1 MKKNYKAPTFDVIT
15 YSLQEAIAANCDVK
29 NILHSLMVMI
39 TVWILVLQDSI
50 LALVKVAIHP
60 LMATATLHQH
70 LISYLHR
77 DLTH

>member
-1 MKKNYKAPTFDVIT
+1 MKKNYEAPTFNVIT

-29 NILHSLMVMI
+29 KYPTFTNGDDNCM
-39 TVWILVLQDSI
+39 
-50 LALVKVAIHP
+50 ALVKVAIHP